1 MATIPPSAE
10 QETTAPH
17 RLECYRCHKPAQ
29 LCVCSEVTRVDN
41 QTSILIL
48 QHPRERF
55 HPIGTARFAE
65 LGLSRVRSL
74 VSWSEAG
81 RSVSRDV
88 EVGPDVGLLYPHP
101 EARALGT
108 LRPSERPRE
117 LIVLDGTWHHAHT
130 LYRENPWLH
139 SLPHYGLTPDEPSRY
154 RIRKEPRAECVSTLE
169 AIVHA
174 LRLLEPELQG
184 LDQLIA
190 AFDRMIDT
198 QIRYAS
204 TGEGGRRRKRKR
216 IKESRAIPK
225 ALLEDFKR
233 LVVVCGEAS
242 ARPDDSALDAL
253 ARRGKARCS
262 AARANDFQSQLLY
275 WVAVRPATGERFA
288 SLIKPEQAISERHLM
303 HLGLRAEDFAAA
315 PELGDALAAWR
326 EFQRPD
332 DIFAAWNQSTWD
344 MLLEANASGAPLGP
358 LRAESRAQSEGFVLL
373 KGPYFNVRRG
383 APRGDLDSLLE
394 YEGLEPVATGLPGR
408 AGRRLGNTLRIVDLL
423 REIAGA
429 TQPST

>member
-1 MATIPPSAE
+1 MTPASL
-10 QETTAPH
+10 H
-17 RLECYRCHKPAQ
+17 RAECYRCHKPAQ
-29 LCVCSEVTRVDN
+29 LCVCSELTRVDN

-81 RSVSRDV
+81 RSVSRHV

-101 EARALGT
+101 EARALST
-108 LRPSERPRE
+108 LEPSERPRE

-139 SLPHYGLTPDEPSRY
+139 ALPHYGLVPDEPSRY

-174 LRLLEPELQG
+174 LQLLEPGLQG
-184 LDQLIA
+184 LDQLIT
-190 AFDRMIDT
+190 AFDHMIDA
-198 QIRYAS
+198 QIRYANR
-204 TGEGGRRRKRKR
+204 GDGGRRRKRKR
-216 IKESRAIPK
+216 IKQSRAIPK

-242 ARPDDSALDAL
+242 ARPDDAALGALRGEERAPSATSG
-253 ARRGKARCS
+253 RREPRP
-262 AARANDFQSQLLY
+262 FQSQLLY
-275 WVAVRPATGERFA
+275 WVAARPATGERFA
-288 SLIKPEQAISERHLM
+288 SLIRPAEPISERHLS
-303 HLGLRAEDFAAA
+303 HLELSAQDFARA
-315 PELGDALAAWR
+315 PSLEEALAAWR
-326 EFQRPD
+326 AFLRPD
-332 DIFAAWNQSTWD
+332 DLFAAWNQSTWD
-344 MLLEANASGAPLGP
+344 MLLEAKASGAPLGP
-358 LRAESRAQSEGFVLL
+358 LRAGDRAPSEGFVLL
-373 KGPYFNVRRG
+373 KGPYFNVRRA

-394 YEGLEPVATGLPGR
+394 YEGLTPVDSGLPGR
-408 AGRRLGNTLRIVDLL
+408 AGRRLGNTLRMVELL
-423 REIAGA
+423 RQIADAAPLGPA
-429 TQPST
+429 